1 MTAEVQQAKN
11 VYEALNAQLLDELP
25 KLYGLSMEI
34 VRECVVKLVQSQR
47 NYLSQAIEEIY
58 QLLGVSCWLCWFM
71 NVEELFITCLLYY
84 DNLWNL
90 DKLIKDDL
98 TKMWP
103 GLYMCRGS
111 NFILTHCGLM
121 TPYGDIELGQ
131 H

>member
-58 QLLGVSCWLCWFM
+58 QLLGVSC
-71 NVEELFITCLLYY
+71 
-84 DNLWNL
+84 
-90 DKLIKDDL
+90 
-98 TKMWP
+98 
-103 GLYMCRGS
+103 
-111 NFILTHCGLM
+111 
-121 TPYGDIELGQ
+121 
-131 H
+131 